1 LTLEPRRK
9 LVELVVENTWVQAR
23 VAARLQV
30 SRATI
35 SKWVRRY
42 RAEGMDGLLDH
53 SSRPQPCGGPD
64 CPAHGATH
72 HRFALLLPVGTAP
85 HRLPLAVAA
94 VDGVESGQPLQLC
107 LCWATLTWRNSVESW
122 MMGSS
127 GPWVGAPGRRIGKR
141 PLPSSTPSF
150 TPPSTATLELSI
162 PRSWRTRSR
171 EAATAV

>member
-1 LTLEPRRK
+1 MFFPRRLSAWRELKRGGPPVSIGDHTQLISTEDPISSVTHLNASLTLEPRRK

-107 LCWATLTWRNSVESW
+107 LCWATLT
-122 MMGSS
+122 
-127 GPWVGAPGRRIGKR
+127 
-141 PLPSSTPSF
+141 
-150 TPPSTATLELSI
+150 
-162 PRSWRTRSR
+162 
-171 EAATAV
+171 